1 MTNSPPDSTPSWP
14 AAKCHWPRLPS
25 SKNNSA
31 SCSRLSLAGSVF
43 LCRNSGN
50 RSMTAGRKCALPR
63 LLPIRIFDNH
73 AREVS
78 GRPVPPHPN
87 PLPQREGEVSSIFS
101 MNRSAL
107 NVCAFTI
114 TAPEDAAP
122 DMYFQSQRDCVL
134 QPRVARNE
142 LPWESVP
149 GCANPERVAAA
160 VCHPE
165 QGNTSRNPF
174 RVDPSVRLATQGSSL
189 LATLGFVA
197 ESLWDSSSQPQL
209 KIRARRT
216 LAPRPAVTDPLH
228 KTHSYV

>member
-1 MTNSPPDSTPSWP
+1 
-14 AAKCHWPRLPS
+14 
-25 SKNNSA
+25 
-31 SCSRLSLAGSVF
+31 
-43 LCRNSGN
+43 
-50 RSMTAGRKCALPR
+50 MTAGRKCALPR

-87 PLPQREGEVSSIFS
+87 PLPQGEGEVSAIFS

-107 NVCAFTI
+107 NVCAFTT

-174 RVDPSVRLATQGSSL
+174 RVDPSPRLSTQGCEERATLGNRFESLPTLKGLCHCRLGSKYKRPGAATLSELNQRGGYSQGSSF

-197 ESLWDSSSQPQL
+197 ESLWDSSSQRQL
-209 KIRARRT
+209 ETRVRRT
-216 LAPRPAVTDPLH
+216 LAMRPAVTDPLH
-228 KTHSYV
+228 KTHTYV